1 MTETKQNTDTRLQLL
16 LALIV
21 LVIGLAGGYD
31 LAKHHFEDMREMITD
46 TVYVY
51 HWDTLIVEKPTEIVR
66 YVVRYDTL
74 RTSEIVNVTDSAL
87 LKKLDSL
94 NLTIPIEQAVYS
106 DSTENARYTA
116 YVSGFRAALDSIQ
129 IDCKNTERVITN
141 TITREPR
148 RLSFG
153 LQLGVGVSTQGVA
166 LPYFGVGAQYRLW

>member
-1 MTETKQNTDTRLQLL
+1 MTENEKKRDIRLQLL
-16 LALIV
+16 LVMIVALI
-21 LVIGLAGGYD
+21 AFCGGYD
-31 LAKHHFEDMREMITD
+31 IEKDHFLDVGKMVD
-46 TVYVY
+46 TVIVER
-51 HWDTLIVEKPTEIVR
+51 WDTAFIDRPTEIVR
-66 YVVRYDTL
+66 YITRYDTV
-74 RTSEIVNVTDSAL
+74 RVFGNSEQPVEPQIDIIDDSTAI
-87 LKKLDSL
+87 
-94 NLTIPIEQAVYS
+94 IPIEQAVYS